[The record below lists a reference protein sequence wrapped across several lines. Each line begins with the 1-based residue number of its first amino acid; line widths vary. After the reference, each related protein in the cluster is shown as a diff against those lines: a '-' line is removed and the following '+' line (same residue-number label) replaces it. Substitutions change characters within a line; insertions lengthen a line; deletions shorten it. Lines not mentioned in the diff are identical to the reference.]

1 MSEQANKVL
10 LIGYGNPGRRDDGLG
25 PALAEAV
32 EKLNIPGVTV
42 DANYQL
48 SVEDAEAVANHQVV
62 IFADADSS
70 GPEPFS
76 FRAIEPRAYLSFSS
90 HSLDPAAVLALAN
103 DLFGA
108 RPEGYLFG
116 IRGYEFDELREA
128 LTEKARANMERAV
141 DFLRSLVA
149 KGSFRRMAADFNR
162 TTPLHNK
169 EEI

>member
-1 MSEQANKVL
+1 LSERAKKVL
-10 LIGYGNPGRRDDGLG
+10 LIGYGNPGRSDDGLG
-25 PALAEAV
+25 PAVAEAV
-32 EKLNIPGVTV
+32 EKLNISGVTV

-90 HSLDPAAVLALAN
+90 HSIDPAAVLALAG

-108 RPEGYLFG
+108 KPEGYLFG
-116 IRGYEFDELREA
+116 IRGYEFDEMREA
-128 LTEKARANMERAV
+128 LTEKARANMEQAV
-141 DFLRSLVA
+141 DFLKSLIA
-149 KGSFRRMAADFNR
+149 KGSFRRMARDFNR
-162 TTPLHNK
+162 TIALHEK